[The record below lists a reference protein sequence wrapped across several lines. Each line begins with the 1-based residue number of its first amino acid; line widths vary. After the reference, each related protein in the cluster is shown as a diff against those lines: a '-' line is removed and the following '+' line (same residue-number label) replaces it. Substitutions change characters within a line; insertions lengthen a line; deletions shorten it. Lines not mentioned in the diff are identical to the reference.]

1 MKVFGPEGPG
11 LHGFFVGGGGMNLTK
26 IMLNLAM
33 AGGSWVLGLLIVLSI
48 ASVAVMLERALVF
61 RRGRY
66 DEDPFIAGVQP
77 QLEDGAWSEAARDCQ
92 EAAGFE
98 PQVLLAG
105 LQQVHRGSKSATEAM
120 EGERLRLGQMLG
132 KRLGFLGTLGAN
144 APFIGLFG
152 TVLGIIHAFKDLALT
167 EGGGGPAVMAGIA
180 EALVATAVG
189 LLVAIPAVMAYN
201 LFHRRLHTILERSQR
216 LSRILLTYLHEPPAA
231 LENAAEIPARVS
243 QAGGRR

>member
-1 MKVFGPEGPG
+1 MAFIFGD
-11 LHGFFVGGGGMNLTK
+11 GMNLTK
-26 IMLNLAM
+26 IMLNLAI
-33 AGGSWVLGLLIVLSI
+33 AGGSWVLGLLIILSI

-61 RRGRY
+61 RRGRFA
-66 DEDPFIAGVQP
+66 EAAFIAAIKP
-77 QLEDGAWSEAARDCQ
+77 LLEEGAWSEAAKDC
-92 EAAGFE
+92 EGTAGFE

-105 LQQVHRGSKSATEAM
+105 LQQVHRGSQAAAEAM
-120 EGERLRLGQMLG
+120 EGERIRLGQLLE

-189 LLVAIPAVMAYN
+189 LLVAIPAVIAYN
-201 LFHRRLHTILERSQR
+201 LFHRRLHAILERSQR
-216 LSRILLTYLHEPPAA
+216 LSRLLLTYLNGPAD
-231 LENAAEIPARVS
+231 AAEGMPPTVR
-243 QAGGRR
+243 QAGGRL

>member
-1 MKVFGPEGPG
+1 
-11 LHGFFVGGGGMNLTK
+11 MNLTK

-48 ASVAVMLERALVF
+48 ASVAAMLERALIF

-66 DEDPFIAGVQP
+66 AEADFIAGIKP
-77 QLEDGAWSEAARDCQ
+77 LLEEDAWSEAAKACAD
-92 EAAGFE
+92 AAGFE
-98 PQVLLAG
+98 PQVMLAG
-105 LQQVHRGSKSATEAM
+105 LRQVPRGSQAAAEAM
-120 EGERLRLGQMLG
+120 EAERLRLGQLLA

-167 EGGGGPAVMAGIA
+167 SGGGGPAVMAGIA
-180 EALVATAVG
+180 EALVTTAVG

-201 LFHRRLHTILERSQR
+201 LFHRRLHAILERSQR
-216 LSRILLTYLHEPPAA
+216 LSHILLTYLHGPATR
-231 LENAAEIPARVS
+231 ENGAEVDLPVRKV
-243 QAGGRR
+243 GGGG

>member
-11 LHGFFVGGGGMNLTK
+11 LHGFFVCGGDMNLTK
-26 IMLNLAM
+26 IMMNLAI
-33 AGGSWVLGLLIVLSI
+33 AGGTWVLGLLIVLSI

-66 DEDPFIAGVQP
+66 DEDAFIAGIKP
-77 QLEDGAWSEAARDCQ
+77 QLEEGAWSEAAQ
-92 EAAGFE
+92 ECEGAAGFE

-105 LQQVHRGSKSATEAM
+105 LQQVHRGSKSAAEAM
-120 EGERLRLGQMLG
+120 EGERLRLGQLLE

-216 LSRILLTYLHEPPAA
+216 LSRLLLTYLHEPAT
-231 LENAAEIPARVS
+231 LESVAEITARAR

>member
-1 MKVFGPEGPG
+1 
-11 LHGFFVGGGGMNLTK
+11 MNLTK
-26 IMLNLAM
+26 IMLNLAL
-33 AGGSWVLGLLIVLSI
+33 AGGSWVLGVLIILSI

-61 RRGRY
+61 RRGRFA
-66 DEDPFIAGVQP
+66 EAPFIAAIEPRLAEG
-77 QLEDGAWSEAARDCQ
+77 DWSEAAEKCAG
-92 EAAGFE
+92 AAGFE

-105 LQQVHRGSKSATEAM
+105 LQQVHRGSKAAEQAM
-120 EGERLRLGQMLG
+120 EAERLRLGQLLE

-167 EGGGGPAVMAGIA
+167 EGGGGPAVMSGLA

-201 LFHRRLHTILERSQR
+201 LFQQRLHAILERSQR
-216 LSRILLTYLHEPPAA
+216 LSRILLTYLHGPAA
-231 LENAAEIPARVS
+231 TENSEAADLPVRS
-243 QAGGRR
+243 AGGRG